1 MLRRHQIGWLTSLAL
16 VLLTAG
22 CGVSALPAP
31 DVRLC
36 IFVALF
42 GTVLVEVRRRI
53 GPF

>member
-1 MLRRHQIGWLTSLAL
+1 MVRNVGIGLLSSIALLA
-16 VLLTAG
+16 LTAG
-22 CGVSALPAP
+22 CSAGSFPAP

>member
-1 MLRRHQIGWLTSLAL
+1 MKRRSLIGLLAAIAL
-16 VLLTAG
+16 PVLSAG
-22 CGVSALPAP
+22 CSAGSIPTP

-36 IFVALF
+36 VFVALF